1 MKRFVIL
8 GSAVF
13 LAACSSSSAPKD
25 VFSGNWN
32 GLETVGS
39 STLLINTK
47 TTQTGSAVSGT
58 CIGSGGADTLTC
70 NLTGTS
76 TPPNVTFTMTFS
88 DAEVITFTGNY
99 VSRDSVAGILTE
111 QESASVTDTIPGF
124 GFKKQ

>member
-8 GSAVF
+8 GLAVA

-25 VFSGNWN
+25 IFSGTWDGSLTAN
-32 GLETVGS
+32 S
-39 STLLINTK
+39 STLLIDTK
-47 TTQTGSAVSGT
+47 TTQTGSSVSGT
-58 CIGSGGADTLTC
+58 CIGSGCADTLTC
-70 NLTGTS
+70 TLTGTS
-76 TPPNVTFTMTFS
+76 SPPNVTFTMTFS

-111 QESASVTDTIPGF
+111 QESSGTDTIPGF